1 MFVNSKQ
8 KNEKI
13 VLGLLSYTYGD
24 TLSIEEQRQLLKQ
37 YRDNDDVQILLYKKE
52 DSDNYIGLCVIE
64 ESSINNNDTVATI
77 TLQRIAILPSFRNEG
92 IGYDMYCE
100 LRKMYPQA
108 QMLGSM
114 QTSDLVGNWANRYE
128 SEFTEE

>member
-1 MFVNSKQ
+1 MFVSSKQ

-24 TLSIEEQRQLLKQ
+24 TLSIEEQRQLLEQ
-37 YRDNDDVQILLYKKE
+37 YRDNDHAQILLYKKE
-52 DSDNYIGLCVIE
+52 GTDNYIGLCVIE
-64 ESSINNNDTVATI
+64 ESHINNNDTVATI

-100 LRKMYPQA
+100 LRTMYPQA

-114 QTSDLVGNWANRYE
+114 QTSDLVANWANRYE
-128 SEFTEE
+128 SEFTDE

>member
-1 MFVNSKQ
+1 MFASSKN

-13 VLGLLSYTYGD
+13 VLGLLSYTYD
-24 TLSIEEQRQLLKQ
+24 DESLSIEDQRELLEN
-37 YRDNDDVQILLYKKE
+37 YRDNDNVQILLYKE
-52 DSDNYIGLCVIE
+52 DDSDNYIGLCVIE
-64 ESSINNNDTVATI
+64 ESEIRSEDTTPTI
-77 TLQRIAILPSFRNEG
+77 TLQRVAVLPSFRNEG

-114 QTSDLVGNWANRYE
+114 QTSDLVGKWANRYE
-128 SEFTEE
+128 SEQTE